1 MRKLVYLFPLFFCYF
16 TYAQC
21 TSCGIQNP
29 TDPNYHF
36 PDNTTV
42 CFTSDMTFN
51 NPTFGTNS
59 KICIASGVT
68 LQFQNNI
75 SGVTNAP
82 MSFEVHGTLNFNQTI
97 TSVADLDVHVYN
109 TGNITVGG
117 GNGNLTMN
125 GQINKIVNEGLIE
138 LGVLQLGDSTSNTID
153 NFGNLNI
160 NGNLNMSNSA
170 TTLFRNEGGGLILL
184 SGNYGNSEQS
194 VYVNCGTIISQN
206 GFNING
212 GKIINTGFFT
222 VGGDI
227 NLSGSSS
234 EIYNYGLFTSTGNMN
249 NAPAD
254 AVIYNEGELALNQ
267 FQGGNAA
274 IQGPSSSTKK
284 GYIVLQNAIQVGNV
298 VIGPNLDFRMTTGVS
313 DPGTVFMNSTP
324 SFLTNVTYDC
334 ASTSSCSA
342 PLIINPGFCPAIN
355 GDLPPMAVDDA
366 YTMVAGGS
374 SAGIVL
380 DNDFETYGGAQ
391 ATLSNVILSQISTSN
406 PNISLNTTDGH
417 VLVAAGTPPGNYT
430 LVYQICQ
437 TASPSNCDTATV
449 TVTIQGN
456 VPCYKPAVTAGTV
469 LSSDFGITSL
479 SRVERGGSNWPG
491 VRKGAWAVLES
502 KNKGFVLNRLTD
514 AQVAAIPQADLKE
527 GMIVYNTTQN
537 CLQVNI
543 DGTSTGWKCFNTQTC
558 PD

>member
-1 MRKLVYLFPLFFCYF
+1 MRNLFYLFSLFFCYF
-16 TYAQC
+16 SYAQC
-21 TSCGIQNP
+21 TNCGIQNP
-29 TDPNYHF
+29 TDPNFHF

-42 CFTSDMTFN
+42 CFSSDMTFN

-75 SGVTNAP
+75 SGVANAP
-82 MSFEVHGTLNFNQTI
+82 AVFEVHGKLNFIQTI
-97 TSVADLDVHVYN
+97 TSVADLDVHVYS
-109 TGNITVGG
+109 TGSITVGG
-117 GNGNLTMN
+117 GNGNLTIG
-125 GQINKIVNEGLIE
+125 GQDNKIINEGLIE
-138 LGVLQLGDSTSNTID
+138 MGVLQLGDNTNNIID

-170 TTLFRNEGGGLILL
+170 TTLFRNEGGGLI
-184 SGNYGNSEQS
+184 SITGNYGNNEQS

-212 GKIINTGFFT
+212 GKIINTGIFT

-234 EIYNYGLFTSTGNMN
+234 EIHNFGLFTSTGNMN
-249 NAPAD
+249 NAPVD
-254 AVIYNEGELALNQ
+254 AVIYNEGQLTLNQ

-274 IQGPSSSTKK
+274 IQGPSSSSKK
-284 GYIVLQNAIQVGNV
+284 GYIVLQNPIQVGNV
-298 VIGPNLDFRMTTGVS
+298 VVGPNLDFRRTTGVS
-313 DPGTVFMNSTP
+313 DSSTVFMNSNP
-324 SFLTNVTYDC
+324 SFLANVTYDC
-334 ASTSSCSA
+334 ASTNSCSA

-355 GDLPPMAVDDA
+355 GALPPMAVDDT
-366 YTMVAGGS
+366 YTIVAGGS
-374 SAGIVL
+374 SAEIVL

-391 ATLSNVILSQISTSN
+391 ATLSNVLLSQISTSN
-406 PNISLNTTDGH
+406 SNISLNTADGH
-417 VLVAAGTPPGNYT
+417 VLAAPGTAPGTYS

-437 TASPSNCDTATV
+437 TASPSNCDTAIV
-449 TVTIQGN
+449 TVTIQGT
-456 VPCYKPAVTAGTV
+456 VPCYKPAVTSGTT
-469 LSSDFGITSL
+469 LSSNFGITSL
-479 SRVERGGSNWPG
+479 SRADSGVSNWPG
-491 VRKGAWAVLES
+491 VRKGAWVVLES

-527 GMIVYNTTQN
+527 GMMIYNTTQN

-543 DGTSTGWKCFNTQTC
+543 DGTATGWKCFNTQTC

>member
-1 MRKLVYLFPLFFCYF
+1 MRKLLYLFPLFFYYF
-16 TYAQC
+16 SYAQC
-21 TSCGIQNP
+21 TGCGVQNP

-42 CFTSDMTFN
+42 CFSSDMTFN
-51 NPTFGTNS
+51 NPTFGTNA

-75 SGVTNAP
+75 SGVINAP
-82 MSFEVHGTLNFNQTI
+82 LSFEVHGTLNFNQTL
-97 TSVADLDVHVYN
+97 TAVADLDVHVYN

-125 GQINKIVNEGLIE
+125 GQINKFVNEGLIE
-138 LGVLQLGDSTSNTID
+138 LGVLQLGDNTNNTID
-153 NFGNLNI
+153 NYGNLNI
-160 NGNLNMSNSA
+160 NGNLNMSSSA

-194 VYVNCGTIISQN
+194 VYVNCGTIISQS

-234 EIYNYGLFTSTGNMN
+234 EIYNFGLFTSTGNMN

-267 FQGGNAA
+267 YQGGNAA

-284 GYIVLQNAIQVGNV
+284 GYIVLQNPIQVGNV
-298 VIGPNLDFRMTTGVS
+298 AVGPNLDFRRTTGVS
-313 DPGTVFMNSTP
+313 DPGTVFMNSNP

-334 ASTSSCSA
+334 ASTNSCSA

-355 GDLPPMAVDDA
+355 GDLPPMAVDDT
-366 YTMVAGGS
+366 YTIAAGGS
-374 SAGIVL
+374 SVGIVL

-391 ATLSNVILSQISTSN
+391 ATLSNVILSQVSTSN
-406 PNISLNTTDGH
+406 SNISLNSTDGH
-417 VLVAAGTPPGNYT
+417 ILVAPGTTPGNYT

-437 TASPSNCDTATV
+437 TASPLNCDTATV
-449 TVTIQGN
+449 TVTIQGT
-456 VPCYKPAVTAGTV
+456 VPCYKPAATAGTV
-469 LSSDFGITSL
+469 LSPDFGITSL
-479 SRVERGGSNWPG
+479 SRADKGGNNWPG

-527 GMIVYNTTQN
+527 GMMVYNTTQN

-543 DGTSTGWKCFNTQTC
+543 DGTAAGWKCFNTQTC